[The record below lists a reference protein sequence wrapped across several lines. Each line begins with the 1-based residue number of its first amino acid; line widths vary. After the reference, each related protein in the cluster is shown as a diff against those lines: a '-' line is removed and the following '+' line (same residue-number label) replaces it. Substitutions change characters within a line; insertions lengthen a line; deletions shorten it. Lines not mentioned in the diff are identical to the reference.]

1 MQVVSVNVG
10 QPREVQWKGKA
21 VQTGIF
27 KAPVPGPVAVLAEQ
41 LAGDG
46 QADRRVHGGPDKA
59 IYAYDLAHYAFWQE
73 QLPAVE
79 LTTGIFGENLTTNG
93 LLERQVCLGDTY
105 TVGTAVL
112 MAVQPRLPCVKLGIR
127 FGDERMPA
135 RFQQARRSGIYF
147 RVLQPGTVQAGD
159 AIALLEP
166 ARVPISLQEI
176 VDQYTLADKQPDRL
190 AAMLALP
197 LLPAFFRE
205 SFGRM
210 LAAVSSP
217 LA

>member
-10 QPREVQWKGKA
+10 QPREILWKGKA

-27 KAPVPGPVAVLAEQ
+27 KAPVTGPVAVLAEQ

-59 IYAYDLAHYAFWQE
+59 IYAYDLAHYAFWQR
-73 QLPAVE
+73 QLPA
-79 LTTGIFGENLTTNG
+79 TAFTAGIFGENLTTNG
-93 LLERQVCLGDTY
+93 LLEHEVHLGDTF

-112 MAVQPRLPCVKLGIR
+112 LAVQPRLPCVKLGIR
-127 FGDERMPA
+127 FGDERMPV

-147 RVLQPGTVQAGD
+147 RVLQPGTLQAGD
-159 AIALLEP
+159 AITLLEP

-176 VDQYTLADKQPDRL
+176 VDQYTLPEKQPDRL
-190 AAMLALP
+190 AALLAQP

-210 LAAVSSP
+210 LAAAS
-217 LA
+217 A